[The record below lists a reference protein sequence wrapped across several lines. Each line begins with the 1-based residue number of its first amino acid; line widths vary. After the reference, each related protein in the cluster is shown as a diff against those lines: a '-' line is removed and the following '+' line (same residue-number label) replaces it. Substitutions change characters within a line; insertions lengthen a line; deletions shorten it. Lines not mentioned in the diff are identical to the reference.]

1 MYERTLTQS
10 EPRLASSLRESYT
23 LKLRSIKYFFKEDE
37 LTTSKLSRRRFLQLS
52 GGALGM
58 AAIAG
63 CVTPSGDV
71 APDTGGDGEAAP
83 AAETG
88 SLWVIIDTDFHDAYN
103 EYTEQELRDY
113 AAEQGWELEL
123 ADSQGFAAGSGETER
138 LAAAVQ
144 AGDPPD
150 LVRHTLST
158 ELLHSLGIT
167 QPVSDVVA
175 EIEAVYGTAAPYLE
189 QIKVFDG
196 DWWSV
201 PYHQRAGG
209 GYYRHD
215 AFEAAG
221 IDLQTIRTYDAL
233 REACLEVSTDD
244 FYGWGITINRSGDG
258 NSIINRIKTGWGAG
272 WQDETGQFIRTNSP
286 EMIEAMN
293 FIKDT
298 YLDEAWA
305 PMLPPGV
312 LAWNDIS
319 NNEAF
324 QGEVIGY
331 TENAGT
337 VFAKAV
343 ADGLPVA
350 DKTSYLAPPGGPVN
364 QEFNT
369 IGSKD
374 WFLIKDAP
382 NSANAKQ
389 AIIDLTGNLE
399 RMDAMLESS
408 PAYAVP
414 AYTDLWDMS
423 EYTQSNEMSL
433 QIKPAALD
441 PSGIDALSWP
451 GPPSAAISAVQEA
464 GIFNDMVNAF
474 VTGTPVEEAVAT
486 AHDRMVLVYKEFGL
500 PGEE

>member
-1 MYERTLTQS
+1 MTKSSVSRRNFL
-10 EPRLASSLRESYT
+10 RLA
-23 LKLRSIKYFFKEDE
+23 
-37 LTTSKLSRRRFLQLS
+37 
-52 GGALGM
+52 GGAVGM
-58 AAIAG
+58 TALAACAVPAG
-63 CVTPSGDV
+63 
-71 APDTGGDGEAAP
+71 AP
-83 AAETG
+83 AGDDGAAMESG
-88 SLWVIIDTDFHDAYN
+88 SLWVILDIDFHDTYN
-103 EYTEQELRDY
+103 EYTETELVDY
-113 AAEQGWELEL
+113 AASQGWELEL

-150 LVRHTLST
+150 LVRHTLSA
-158 ELLHSLGIT
+158 ELLHSLDIT
-167 QPVSDVVA
+167 QPVSDIVA
-175 EIEAVYGTAAPYLE
+175 EIEAVYGKAAPFLE
-189 QIKVFDG
+189 LTKVFDG
-196 DWWSV
+196 EWWSV

-215 AFEAAG
+215 IFDAAG
-221 IDLQTIRTYDAL
+221 VDLQSIRTYDAL
-233 REACLEVSTDD
+233 REACLEVSTDEV
-244 FYGWGITINRSGDG
+244 FGWGITINRSGDG
-258 NSIINRIKTGWGAG
+258 NSIINRVKTGWGAG
-272 WQDETGQFIRTNSP
+272 WQDESGQFIRTNSP

-293 FIKDT
+293 FLKET
-298 YLDEAWA
+298 YLDETWA

-324 QGEVIGY
+324 QGEVIAY

-350 DKTSYLAPPGGPVN
+350 EKTSYLAPPGGPVN

-374 WFLIKDAP
+374 WFIMKGAP
-382 NSANAKQ
+382 NTDNARQ
-389 AIIDLTGNLE
+389 TIIDLTADLG
-399 RMDAMLESS
+399 RMDAMLASS

-414 AYTDLWDMS
+414 GYTNLWDMS
-423 EYTQSNEMSL
+423 EYTQGNEMSL
-433 QIKPAALD
+433 QIQPAALD
-441 PSGIDALSWP
+441 PSGINALSWP
-451 GPPSAAISAVQEA
+451 GPPSAAITAIENA

-474 VTGTPVEEAVAT
+474 VTGTAVEDAVAT
-486 AHDRMVLVYKEFGL
+486 AHDRMVLIFQEFDL

>member
-1 MYERTLTQS
+1 MS
-10 EPRLASSLRESYT
+10 
-23 LKLRSIKYFFKEDE
+23 
-37 LTTSKLSRRRFLQLS
+37 TSKLSRRRFLQIS
-52 GGALGM
+52 GGVLGM
-58 AAIAG
+58 SALAA
-63 CVTPSGDV
+63 CT
-71 APDTGGDGEAAP
+71 AP
-83 AAETG
+83 AAAPGGEGGAAAEPG

-113 AAEQGWELEL
+113 AASQGWELEL

-150 LVRHTLST
+150 LVRHTLQA
-158 ELLHSLGIT
+158 ELLHSLDIT
-167 QPVSDVVA
+167 QPVSDIVA
-175 EIEAVYGTAAPYLE
+175 EIEGVYGAAAPFLE
-189 QIKVFDG
+189 QIKVIDG
-196 DWWSV
+196 EWWSV

-209 GYYRHD
+209 GYYRKD
-215 AFEAAG
+215 IFGDAG
-221 IDLQTIRTYDAL
+221 IDIQTIRTYDAL
-233 REACLEVSTDD
+233 REACLEVSTNDV
-244 FYGWGITINRSGDG
+244 FGWGMTINRSGDG
-258 NSIINRIKTGWGAG
+258 NSLINRVKCGYGAG
-272 WQDETGQFIRTNSP
+272 WQDESGEYINANTP

-298 YLDEAWA
+298 YLDEQWV

-324 QGEVIGY
+324 QGEVIAY

-337 VFAKAV
+337 VYAKAL

-350 DKTSYLAPPGGPVN
+350 EKTGYLAPPGGPVN

-374 WFLIKDAP
+374 WFIMKGASNTDA
-382 NSANAKQ
+382 ARQ
-389 AIIDLTGNLE
+389 TVIDLTADLD
-399 RMDAMLESS
+399 RMDAMLASS
-408 PAYAVP
+408 PAYSIP
-414 AYTDLWDMS
+414 AYTNLWEMS
-423 EYTQSNEMSL
+423 EYTQGNDMSL
-433 QIKPAALD
+433 EIKRAALD
-441 PSGIDALSWP
+441 DSGINAGAWP
-451 GPPSAAISAVQEA
+451 GPSSAALTAVENS
-464 GIFNDMVNAF
+464 GIWNDMVNAF

-500 PGEE
+500 PGEK

>member
-1 MYERTLTQS
+1 M
-10 EPRLASSLRESYT
+10 
-23 LKLRSIKYFFKEDE
+23 
-37 LTTSKLSRRRFLQLS
+37 TTSKLSRRHFLQLT
-52 GGALGM
+52 GGVIGM
-58 AAIAG
+58 STLAA
-63 CVTPSGDV
+63 CVPAA
-71 APDTGGDGEAAP
+71 APGGDGAASS
-83 AAETG
+83 AAEPG
-88 SLWVIIDTDFHDAYN
+88 SLWVILDIDFHDTYN
-103 EYTEQELRDY
+103 EYTETELVDY
-113 AAEQGWELEL
+113 AASQGWELEL

-138 LAAAVQ
+138 LSAAVQ

-150 LVRHTLST
+150 LVRHTLSA
-158 ELLHSLGIT
+158 ELLHSLDIT
-167 QPVSDVVA
+167 QPVSDIVA
-175 EIEAVYGTAAPYLE
+175 EIEAVYGPAAPFLE
-189 QIKVFDG
+189 QTKVFDG
-196 DWWSV
+196 EWWSV

-209 GYYRHD
+209 GYYRRD
-215 AFEAAG
+215 AFDAIG
-221 IDLQTIRTYDAL
+221 VDLQTIRTYDVL
-233 REACLEVSTDD
+233 REACLEVSTSEL
-244 FYGWGITINRSGDG
+244 YGWGITINRSGDG
-258 NSIINRIKTGWGAG
+258 NSIIQRVKCGWGAG

-293 FIKDT
+293 FIKET
-298 YLDEAWA
+298 YLDEKWA

-324 QGEVIGY
+324 QGEVIAY

-337 VFAKAV
+337 VYAKAV

-350 DKTSYLAPPGGPVN
+350 EKTSYLAPPGGPVN

-374 WFLIKDAP
+374 WFIMKGAP
-382 NSANAKQ
+382 NTDEARQ
-389 AIIDLTGNLE
+389 TIIDLTADLD

-414 AYTDLWDMS
+414 GYTNLWEMS

-441 PSGIDALSWP
+441 DSGINAGSWP
-451 GPPSAAISAVQEA
+451 GPPSAALTAIENS
-464 GIFNDMVNAF
+464 GIWNDMVNAF
-474 VTGTPVEEAVAT
+474 ITGTSVEEAVAT
-486 AHDRMVLVYKEFGL
+486 AHDRMVLVFKEFGL

>member
-1 MYERTLTQS
+1 MQNQ
-10 EPRLASSLRESYT
+10 
-23 LKLRSIKYFFKEDE
+23 I
-37 LTTSKLSRRRFLQLS
+37 SRRRFLQVT
-52 GGALGM
+52 GGALSASLL
-58 AAIAG
+58 AACA
-63 CVTPSGDV
+63 VPTA
-71 APDTGGDGEAAP
+71 APAPGAEGGEAAP
-83 AAETG
+83 SAESG
-88 SLWVIIDTDFHDAYN
+88 RLWVILNIDFHDGYN
-103 EYTEQELRDY
+103 EHTEAEIVEY

-123 ADSQGFAAGSGETER
+123 ADSQGFAEGSGETER

-150 LVRHTLST
+150 LVRHTLSS
-158 ELLHSLGIT
+158 ELLHTLDIT

-175 EIEAVYGTAAPYLE
+175 EIEAVYGEAAPYLKL
-189 QIKVFDG
+189 IKVFDG
-196 DWWSV
+196 EWWSV

-215 AFEAAG
+215 VFDAAG
-221 IDLQTIRTYDAL
+221 IDVQSIRTYDVL
-233 REACLEVSTDD
+233 REACLEISTDEL
-244 FYGWGITINRSGDG
+244 YGWGITVNRSGDG
-258 NSIINRIKTGWGAG
+258 NSIINRVKTGWGAG
-272 WQDETGQFIRTNSP
+272 WQDETGQFVRTNSP

-293 FIKDT
+293 FLKEIYT
-298 YLDEAWA
+298 DEAWA

-324 QGEVIGY
+324 QGEVIAY

-337 VFAKAV
+337 VYAKAV

-350 DKTSYLAPPGGPVN
+350 EKTSYLAPPGGPVN

-369 IGSKD
+369 IGSSD
-374 WFLIKDAP
+374 WFIMKGAP
-382 NSANAKQ
+382 NTANAKQ
-389 AIIDLTGNLE
+389 MIIDLTGNVE
-399 RMDAMLESS
+399 RMDAMLASS

-414 AYTDLWDMS
+414 AYTNLWDMS

-441 PSGIDALSWP
+441 PSGIEAGSWP
-451 GPPSAAISAVQEA
+451 GPPSAAITAIANS
-464 GIFNDMVNAF
+464 GIWNDMVNAIM
-474 VTGTPVEEAVAT
+474 TGTPTEEAVAT
-486 AHDRMVLVYKEFGL
+486 AHDRMVLIFKEFGL